1 MTETE
6 TESCVFVKD
15 DGERCKT
22 TFGLSKAGLCFTHDP
37 ERARKRLKARRNGA
51 KTANRGIRTVDATD
65 TPGELDSLEDV
76 ARWLKWT
83 ALALATGKIDAR
95 TGSEITKALK
105 ELRPTLERLATEA
118 EVKALREQLRDLKR
132 ESGT

>member
-1 MTETE
+1 M
-6 TESCVFVKD
+6 SQCVFVKD
-15 DGERCKT
+15 DGERCAT
-22 TFGLSKAGLCFTHDP
+22 GFGLSDAGLCYAHDP
-37 ERARKRLKARRNGA
+37 ERAEERQEARKKGARTVNATR
-51 KTANRGIRTVDATD
+51 KTIRTVALED

-118 EVKALREQLRDLKR
+118 EVKALREQLREFKR
-132 ESGT
+132 ERET